1 MTENTLK
8 HERVVY
14 GLLDVLGD
22 FGGVQGILYILI
34 LLSMAPIAAH
44 SFYLKA
50 ISKLYLAKTKE
61 STLFENKKNR
71 KVQRRNA

>member
-1 MTENTLK
+1 M

-22 FGGVQGILYILI
+22 FGGVQGVLYTLI
-34 LLSMAPIAAH
+34 LMSMAPIAAH

-50 ISKLYLAKTKE
+50 ISKLFMAKTKDN
-61 STLFENKKNR
+61 TLFESKKNR
-71 KVQRRNA
+71 KVQKRIA